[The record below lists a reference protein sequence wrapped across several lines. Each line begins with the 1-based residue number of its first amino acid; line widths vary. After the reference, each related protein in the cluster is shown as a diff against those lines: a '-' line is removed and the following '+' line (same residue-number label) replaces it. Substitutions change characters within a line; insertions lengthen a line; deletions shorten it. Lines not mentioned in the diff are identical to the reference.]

1 MSNVET
7 PSKPDTSRGRAR
19 RATAAMGSTRY
30 TTTGRRFRQYKEG
43 REKRG
48 NTVEMRCE
56 RFFANATA
64 MAMTE
69 DFGETCPCD
78 ARPGVEADAAP
89 GCRFLSYDELPRE
102 DIKCSGMCQATDGII
117 ALFVFF
123 FFFAFVALVRRYRRE
138 EQAMRR
144 ELAYELQAS
153 FDRELA
159 RRRLEHSG
167 KEFVAV
173 RQPAGDLE
181 LAEVVVL
188 EVEGEAVGQNDGEAG
203 EDDVVNK

>member
-1 MSNVET
+1 
-7 PSKPDTSRGRAR
+7 
-19 RATAAMGSTRY
+19 
-30 TTTGRRFRQYKEG
+30 
-43 REKRG
+43 
-48 NTVEMRCE
+48 MRCE

-102 DIKCSGMCQATDGII
+102 DFKCSGMCQATDGII

>member
-1 MSNVET
+1 
-7 PSKPDTSRGRAR
+7 
-19 RATAAMGSTRY
+19 
-30 TTTGRRFRQYKEG
+30 
-43 REKRG
+43 
-48 NTVEMRCE
+48 MRCE

-123 FFFAFVALVRRYRRE
+123 FFLAFVALVRRCRRE

-144 ELAYELQAS
+144 ELAYEFQAS

-188 EVEGEAVGQNDGEAG
+188 EVEGEAVGQSEVQTILKIPIMTMEFEGILTFAWVSCCSKEFDE
-203 EDDVVNK
+203 VLHPS